1 MSLRIASLAAL
12 LVLSGCAE
20 PDTALRNLTRSG
32 RDARYYNPAT
42 GRYEWPD
49 EDTAPRRPRKADA
62 IGATLR
68 EQEKPAAP
76 DDGRNYNPQT
86 RQFDPPR

>member
-1 MSLRIASLAAL
+1 MSLRLASLAAL

-20 PDTALRNLTRSG
+20 PDSALRTLANSG

-49 EDTAPRRPRKADA
+49 TAPRSPRKADA

-76 DDGRNYNPQT
+76 DDGRIYNPQT
-86 RQFDPPR
+86 RQFDPPQ